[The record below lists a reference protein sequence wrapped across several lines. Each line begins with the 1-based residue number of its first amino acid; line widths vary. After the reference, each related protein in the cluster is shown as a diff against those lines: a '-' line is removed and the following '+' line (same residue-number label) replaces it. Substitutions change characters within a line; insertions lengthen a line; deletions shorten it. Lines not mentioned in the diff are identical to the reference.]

1 METNREEQRR
11 IFRNELF
18 TLKQLEYLSPKE
30 VDRVISAHN
39 QYSLDLLKAEEE
51 SRKSVAEPL
60 EKIAKKKAVSLKKRP
75 EKKKLSKE
83 EIRERN
89 ISWLLNLGVILL
101 LIGGL
106 FVATSN
112 WANMSDFM
120 KVGSIGIVSLLFYG
134 IAWIAIRLLKI
145 EKTAFAF
152 IVLGSLFI
160 PIFILSL
167 GWFKLLGEYLSFEG
181 EGKYLLGVIGSLIV
195 CPIYAFIARRLSSRL
210 FVWFALVTL
219 TAGAGFLL
227 KSVGFEIDAFYLGIM
242 VYNAGLAIGFRYLKK
257 RDIHPLFT
265 KELAPFVQV
274 NLVLSTLLLVFF
286 FENQVFNGFNLLL
299 TACIYLAMI
308 YVSRRKEYHFVFSIM
323 LVYGAFQILENCPF
337 EAINPLGFAA
347 IGILFLFVPRLVH
360 DEFGLQKVFRWT
372 SALVSFLA
380 FLYISVEG
388 MLLRANEPSLTLLLA
403 YVVIAGNFLYLANI
417 ENTRLFR
424 YLSPVFLA
432 TALFEGVRIL
442 DQWLEFSTFSLPVFF
457 IGLILFLIGWTVQHK
472 WLQVINQGMRD
483 VGFAIMLI
491 PIMAGS
497 LLSQWWELG
506 FMLLLLALV
515 FYVML
520 KIDQRKPVRLSV
532 PWLIPISMGFAFV
545 CFGEELLQT
554 SFFYSMEL
562 GVPFHFAAAGIMVL
576 ITAWLF
582 HKLKMN
588 NLATSSFFSGEGFYT
603 LALLYSVTLP
613 MDDMIVRPILWLVGI
628 FLYYL
633 LYRFTN
639 FKWVRFVVAGI
650 TLAFYFMIQI
660 PLHEQLLFTKTM
672 ESFVLEGGGVLV
684 LLIAMLLVKKD
695 RELAHGFAW
704 IGHVYLIPAL
714 LLTYFAFG
722 SDTTWPMLIAVAIYA
737 ISIRFVQ
744 IEWTIKFLLYAAFTA
759 LFLTMNAGLHLF
771 VGGNL
776 SHYAFLTTSIL
787 GGFYWLFTNNQF
799 KKRTYYY
806 LVPFSLLGLMD
817 FLSVYPFS
825 WTHYFVFLGYATG
838 LLALLHRGNW
848 GNIAILPL
856 FLVFTGT
863 MNSIYGADADVW
875 RAILLLAGIG
885 TILLLI
891 GRVVYQRLWE
901 PGEKWTDIKVDGYTF
916 AAFFFFSALYFF
928 QSETFWAGIVHGILI
943 SLALSIQ
950 RHRVSSKIRF
960 AFTFLAG
967 AYLLVP
973 YYTMLNELEIHP
985 LWEREALV
993 LPWIVL
999 VIFLQIILKG
1009 RWKQTTNYI
1018 QWAVLLI
1025 VSLLLV
1031 QDGLAS
1037 STIYDALILGSLSLI
1052 AMLAGMWLRVKAF
1065 FFVGSGVLLLNVFL
1079 QTRPFWGNLPWWGY
1093 LLIVG
1098 TLLITVAS
1106 FNEWNKQKA
1115 AKGEKTFIVKIG
1127 EKILEKLKQWN

>member
-1 METNREEQRR
+1 M
-11 IFRNELF
+11 
-18 TLKQLEYLSPKE
+18 
-30 VDRVISAHN
+30 IS
-39 QYSLDLLKAEEE
+39 
-51 SRKSVAEPL
+51 
-60 EKIAKKKAVSLKKRP
+60 
-75 EKKKLSKE
+75 
-83 EIRERN
+83 
-89 ISWLLNLGVILL
+89 G
-101 LIGGL
+101 
-106 FVATSN
+106 
-112 WANMSDFM
+112 
-120 KVGSIGIVSLLFYG
+120 
-134 IAWIAIRLLKI
+134 
-145 EKTAFAF
+145 
-152 IVLGSLFI
+152 
-160 PIFILSL
+160 LSL
-167 GWFKLLGEYLSFEG
+167 QPLAYL
-181 EGKYLLGVIGSLIV
+181 
-195 CPIYAFIARRLSSRL
+195 C
-210 FVWFALVTL
+210 
-219 TAGAGFLL
+219 
-227 KSVGFEIDAFYLGIM
+227 
-242 VYNAGLAIGFRYLKK
+242 
-257 RDIHPLFT
+257 
-265 KELAPFVQV
+265 
-274 NLVLSTLLLVFF
+274 FF
-286 FENQVFNGFNLLL
+286 F
-299 TACIYLAMI
+299 
-308 YVSRRKEYHFVFSIM
+308 
-323 LVYGAFQILENCPF
+323 
-337 EAINPLGFAA
+337 
-347 IGILFLFVPRLVH
+347 
-360 DEFGLQKVFRWT
+360 
-372 SALVSFLA
+372 
-380 FLYISVEG
+380 
-388 MLLRANEPSLTLLLA
+388 
-403 YVVIAGNFLYLANI
+403 
-417 ENTRLFR
+417 
-424 YLSPVFLA
+424 
-432 TALFEGVRIL
+432 
-442 DQWLEFSTFSLPVFF
+442 
-457 IGLILFLIGWTVQHK
+457 GLILFLIGWTVRHK

-532 PWLIPISMGFAFV
+532 PWWLIPISLGFAFV

-554 SFFYSMEL
+554 SFFYRKEL

-603 LALLYSVTLP
+603 LALLYSVSLP
-613 MDDMIVRPILWLVGI
+613 MADMIVRPILWLVGI

-722 SDTTWPMLIAVAIYA
+722 SNSTWPMLNAVAIYA

-744 IEWTIKFLLYAAFTA
+744 IEWTIKLLLYAALTA
-759 LFLTMNAGLHLF
+759 LFLTMDAGLHLF

-875 RAILLLAGIG
+875 RVILLLAGIG

-891 GRVVYQRLWE
+891 GRLVYQRLWE
-901 PGEKWTDIKVDGYTF
+901 PGEKWTDIKVDGYTL

-960 AFTFLAG
+960 TFTFLAG

-999 VIFLQIILKG
+999 VVFLQIILKG
-1009 RWKQTTNYI
+1009 RWKQTANYI

-1127 EKILEKLKQWN
+1127 EKILGKLKQWN